1 MNSRKPS
8 RHVSWAHKPNPSFAC
23 SPPCNSS
30 VLIDTSAEQKWPPI
44 VDSRKPSRHVFWA
57 HKPNPS
63 FVCSPPNDS
72 SVFIAALTLWPSGQ
86 GVGLLSRWGLPAWA
100 RIPQVSL
107 AQPPAALQPCVCG
120 QAGRL
125 PALRTTACLQLR
137 SASNELVTGG
147 QLPAL
152 RTTACLQL
160 RCASNELV
168 TSSWRSW
175 GGSLTP
181 QLCNVIGTGS

>member
-72 SVFIAALTLWPSGQ
+72 SVSIAALTLWPSGQ
-86 GVGLLSRWGLPAWA
+86 GVGLLSQWGLPAWV

-107 AQPPAALQPCVCG
+107 L
-120 QAGRL
+120 
-125 PALRTTACLQLR
+125 
-137 SASNELVTGG
+137 
-147 QLPAL
+147 
-152 RTTACLQL
+152 
-160 RCASNELV
+160 
-168 TSSWRSW
+168 
-175 GGSLTP
+175 SLTP
-181 QLCNVIGTGS
+181 QQSSDLSTAPRPWHRLPPPLLIKLCSSLACTRHFGRAVKASAC

>member
-44 VDSRKPSRHVFWA
+44 VESRKPSRHVFWA

-86 GVGLLSRWGLPAWA
+86 GVGLLSPSSNPTGVAGVAAPAPRVTTGHRQFHKLSLIVDSRIIQAFVCFGLTSRAPLPLAA
-100 RIPQVSL
+100 R
-107 AQPPAALQPCVCG
+107 
-120 QAGRL
+120 
-125 PALRTTACLQLR
+125 
-137 SASNELVTGG
+137 
-147 QLPAL
+147 
-152 RTTACLQL
+152 
-160 RCASNELV
+160 
-168 TSSWRSW
+168 
-175 GGSLTP
+175 SLTLP
-181 QLCNVIGTGS
+181 FPSPH